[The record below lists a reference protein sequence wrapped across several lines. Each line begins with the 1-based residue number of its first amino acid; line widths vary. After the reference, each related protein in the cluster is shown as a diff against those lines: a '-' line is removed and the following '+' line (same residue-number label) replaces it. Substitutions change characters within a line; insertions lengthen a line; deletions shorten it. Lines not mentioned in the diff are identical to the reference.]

1 MAEFCEKFFEQDPY
15 NQTIQDNW
23 LLFKACINDVIEKYV
38 STRVIKSHKDVPWL
52 NQFIKWKMR
61 LRNKL
66 YVCAKHESDW
76 SAYRHVENEV
86 NNLMKEAYHNIANI
100 YLRILNL
107 AIVKD
112 FGH

>member
-52 NQFIKWKMR
+52 NQFIKQKMR
-61 LRNKL
+61 LHNKL
-66 YVCAKHESDW
+66 YVLSRMY
-76 SAYRHVENEV
+76 SN
-86 NNLMKEAYHNIANI
+86 
-100 YLRILNL
+100 
-107 AIVKD
+107 
-112 FGH
+112 